1 MRRRTV
7 RFNAYDATHTRA
19 VNLKQALSR
28 EPVSG
33 IAT

>member
-1 MRRRTV
+1 MRRRNARTS
-7 RFNAYDATHTRA
+7 AYDATHTRA
-19 VNLKQALSR
+19 VNVKQALSR